1 MKTVREALKELT
13 TVIQDENGYDPAFAL
28 GYIESLFAC
37 VVETLPK
44 TQQRRIIKEIQDHID
59 YRKTA

>member
-1 MKTVREALKELT
+1 MKTVRDVLKELN
-13 TVIQDENGYDPAFAL
+13 TVIQDENGYGPAFAL

-44 TQQRRIIKEIQDHID
+44 TQQKRISKEIQDHID

>member
-1 MKTVREALKELT
+1 MKTAREALKELT
-13 TVIQDENGYDPAFAL
+13 TVIQDENGCGPAFAL

-44 TQQRRIIKEIQDHID
+44 TQQRRISKEIQDHID

>member
-1 MKTVREALKELT
+1 MKTAREALKELND
-13 TVIQDENGYDPAFAL
+13 VIQNENGYGSAFAL

-44 TQQRRIIKEIQDHID
+44 TQQKRIIREIQDHID
-59 YRKTA
+59 SRKSA

>member
-1 MKTVREALKELT
+1 MKTAREALEELNK
-13 TVIQDENGYDPAFAL
+13 VIQEDNGYGSAFAL
-28 GYIESLFAC
+28 GYIQSLFAC

-44 TQQRRIIKEIQDHID
+44 TQQKRIIKEIQDHID